1 MCTKSG
7 GRDDPAPTVNV
18 NFIVHLT
25 SLSVIVPLFNERESL
40 PELIGQLYA
49 AMGENELRRLFP
61 EPFGFEII
69 LVDDGSTDDSC
80 ALIGSMIAERP
91 ELRLISFQ
99 RNFGKT
105 AALSAGFMAA
115 TGDCVCT
122 IDADLQDDPFAIKE
136 MIRKLQEGYDLVS
149 GWKQE
154 RKDPLSKIL
163 PSKLFNAV
171 TRLFTGITIH
181 DFNCGLKV
189 YRKEVTRRLELHGD
203 MHRYIPVL
211 AEWMG
216 FRITELPVKH
226 HARKF
231 GTTKYGSSRFFSG
244 LFDFLSV
251 LFITRYLRRP
261 MHFFGMAGLISFLS
275 GFIIS
280 LYITLDKILL
290 NKPVSNRP
298 ILFLGILLL
307 ILGVQLFSTGLLGE
321 ILSTS
326 SAKGSS
332 FAVRET
338 LNLTDGQA
346 KKFGAAD

>member
-1 MCTKSG
+1 M
-7 GRDDPAPTVNV
+7 AM
-18 NFIVHLT
+18 
-25 SLSVIVPLFNERESL
+25 REA
-40 PELIGQLYA
+40 ELQS
-49 AMGENELRRLFP
+49 LFP
-61 EPFGFEII
+61 KPFSFEII
-69 LVDDGSTDDSC
+69 MVDDGSTDGSNS
-80 ALIGSMIAERP
+80 LINSMIPAMP

-115 TGDCVCT
+115 EGDYLCT
-122 IDADLQDDPFAIKE
+122 LDADLQDDPFAIKE
-136 MIRKLQEGYDLVS
+136 MIKKLQEGYDLVS
-149 GWKQE
+149 GWKQH
-154 RKDPLSKIL
+154 RQDPFSKTI
-163 PSKLFNAV
+163 PSKLFNGV

-189 YRKEVTRRLELHGD
+189 YRREVTRKLELHGQ

-211 AEWMG
+211 AQWMG

-226 HARKF
+226 QARRF
-231 GTTKYGSSRFFSG
+231 GHTKYGSSRFFSG

-261 MHFFGMAGLISFLS
+261 MHFFGMAGLTSFLF
-275 GFIIS
+275 GFGIS
-280 LYITLDKILL
+280 LYVTLDKILL

-321 ILSTS
+321 MLSTS
-326 SAKGSS
+326 STKGKL
-332 FAVRET
+332 FAIRET
-338 LNLTDGQA
+338 VNLSALQA
-346 KKFGAAD
+346 KKLDETN

>member
-1 MCTKSG
+1 MKGWMTPPLRLMSIAHC
-7 GRDDPAPTVNV
+7 P
-18 NFIVHLT
+18 
-25 SLSVIVPLFNERESL
+25 LSTAHCLLSIIVPLFNERESL
-40 PELIGQLYA
+40 PELIGQLYM
-49 AMGENELRRLFP
+49 AMAEKELHNLFQ
-61 EPFGFEII
+61 EPFSFEII

-80 ALIGSMIAERP
+80 ALIGSMIPSKP

-105 AALSAGFMAA
+105 AALSAGFKAA
-115 TGDCVCT
+115 SGGLVCT

-136 MIRKLQEGYDLVS
+136 MIRKLHEGYDLVS

-189 YRKEVTRRLELHGD
+189 YRKEVTERLELHGD

-211 AEWMG
+211 AQWMG
-216 FRITELPVKH
+216 FMIAELPVKH

-261 MHFFGMAGLISFLS
+261 MHFFGMAGLTSFMF
-275 GFIIS
+275 GFLIS
-280 LYITLDKILL
+280 LYVTLDKILL
-290 NKPVSNRP
+290 HKPVSNRP

-321 ILSTS
+321 MLSTS

-332 FAVRET
+332 FTVRKT
-338 LNLTDGQA
+338 LNLTAGQA
-346 KKFGAAD
+346 KKFGSAD

>member
-1 MCTKSG
+1 LS
-7 GRDDPAPTVNV
+7 TVHHQLS
-18 NFIVHLT
+18 IV
-25 SLSVIVPLFNERESL
+25 VPLFNEQESL
-40 PELIGQLYA
+40 PDLLEQLYL
-49 AMGENELRRLFP
+49 AMQDKELCNLFKG
-61 EPFGFEII
+61 PFCFEII
-69 LVDDGSTDDSC
+69 MVDDGSTDNS
-80 ALIGSMIAERP
+80 ASVISNLILTRP

-115 TGDCVCT
+115 NGDYVCT

-136 MIRKLQEGYDLVS
+136 MIQKLQEGYDLVS
-149 GWKQE
+149 GWKQQ
-154 RKDPLSKIL
+154 RKDPISKTM
-163 PSKLFNAV
+163 PSRLFNLV

-189 YRKEVTRRLELHGD
+189 YRKEVTRRLELRGD

-216 FRITELPVKH
+216 FKIAELPVRH
-226 HARKF
+226 QPRQF
-231 GTTKYGSSRFFSG
+231 GSTKYDSSRFFSG

-261 MHFFGMAGLISFLS
+261 MHFFGMAGLISFIL
-275 GFIIS
+275 GFTIS
-280 LYITLDKILL
+280 LYVTLDKILL
-290 NKPVSNRP
+290 HKPVSNRP

-321 ILSTS
+321 MLSTS
-326 SAKGSS
+326 SSKGSS
-332 FAVRET
+332 YAVRET
-338 LNLTDGQA
+338 LNLTAGQA
-346 KKFGAAD
+346 GKFCDPD

>member
-1 MCTKSG
+1 M
-7 GRDDPAPTVNV
+7 
-18 NFIVHLT
+18 L
-25 SLSVIVPLFNERESL
+25 SLSIIVPLFNERESL
-40 PELIGQLYA
+40 PELIDQLYL
-49 AMGENELRRLFP
+49 AMQERELRDLFL
-61 EPFGFEII
+61 EPFCFEII
-69 LVDDGSTDDSC
+69 MVDDGSTD
-80 ALIGSMIAERP
+80 GSSRVIERFIESKP
-91 ELRLISFQ
+91 EVRLISFQ

-115 TGDCVCT
+115 AGEYVCT
-122 IDADLQDDPFAIKE
+122 IDADLQDDPYAIKE
-136 MIRKLQEGYDLVS
+136 LIKKLQEGYDLVS

-154 RKDPLSKIL
+154 RKDPISKTL

-171 TRLFTGITIH
+171 TRLFTGMTIH

-189 YRKEVTRRLELHGD
+189 YRSEVTSRIELHGD

-216 FRITELPVKH
+216 FRITELPVSH
-226 HARKF
+226 RARQF
-231 GTTKYGSSRFFSG
+231 GSTKYGSSRFFSG

-261 MHFFGMAGLISFLS
+261 MHFFGMAGLSSFLL

-280 LYITLDKILL
+280 LYVTLDKILL
-290 NKPVSNRP
+290 HKPVSNRP

-321 ILSTS
+321 MLSTS
-326 SAKGSS
+326 SSKSS
-332 FAVRET
+332 SYTIRKT
-338 LNLTDGQA
+338 LNLTDRQA
-346 KKFGAAD
+346 KQFGCTE

>member
-1 MCTKSG
+1 M
-7 GRDDPAPTVNV
+7 A
-18 NFIVHLT
+18 

-40 PELIGQLYA
+40 PELLGQLSA
-49 AMGENELRRLFP
+49 AMHEPELQSLFLK
-61 EPFGFEII
+61 PFSFEII
-69 LVDDGSTDDSC
+69 MVDDGSTDGSSN
-80 ALIGSMIAERP
+80 LIGSMIPAIP

-115 TGDCVCT
+115 EGDYVCT
-122 IDADLQDDPFAIKE
+122 MDADLQDDPFAIKE
-136 MIRKLQEGYDLVS
+136 MVKKLQEGYDLVS
-149 GWKQE
+149 GWKQH
-154 RKDPLSKIL
+154 RQDPFSKTI
-163 PSKLFNAV
+163 PSKLFNGV

-189 YRKEVTRRLELHGD
+189 YRREVTRKLELHGQ

-211 AEWMG
+211 AQWMG

-226 HARKF
+226 HPRRF
-231 GTTKYGSSRFFSG
+231 GHTKYGSSRFFSG

-261 MHFFGMAGLISFLS
+261 MHFFGMAGLASFLF

-280 LYITLDKILL
+280 LYVTLDKILL

-321 ILSTS
+321 MLSTS
-326 SAKGSS
+326 STTGTL
-332 FAVRET
+332 FAIRET
-338 LNLTDGQA
+338 VNLSALQA
-346 KKFGAAD
+346 KKLDKTN

>member
-1 MCTKSG
+1 M
-7 GRDDPAPTVNV
+7 A
-18 NFIVHLT
+18 

-40 PELIGQLYA
+40 PELLGQLSA
-49 AMGENELRRLFP
+49 AMHEPELQSLFLK
-61 EPFGFEII
+61 PFSFEII
-69 LVDDGSTDDSC
+69 MVDDGSTDASSN
-80 ALIGSMIAERP
+80 LIGSMIPAIP

-115 TGDCVCT
+115 EGDYVCT
-122 IDADLQDDPFAIKE
+122 MDADLQDDPFAIKE
-136 MIRKLQEGYDLVS
+136 MVKKLQEGYDLVS
-149 GWKQE
+149 GWKQH
-154 RKDPLSKIL
+154 RQDPFSKTI
-163 PSKLFNAV
+163 PSKLFNGV

-189 YRKEVTRRLELHGD
+189 YRREVTRKLELHGQ

-226 HARKF
+226 QARRF
-231 GTTKYGSSRFFSG
+231 GNTKYGSSRFFSG

-261 MHFFGMAGLISFLS
+261 MHFFGMAGLASFVF

-280 LYITLDKILL
+280 LYVTLDKILL

-321 ILSTS
+321 MLSTS
-326 SAKGSS
+326 STKGRL
-332 FAVRET
+332 FAIRET
-338 LNLTDGQA
+338 VNLSALQA
-346 KKFGAAD
+346 EKLDEAN